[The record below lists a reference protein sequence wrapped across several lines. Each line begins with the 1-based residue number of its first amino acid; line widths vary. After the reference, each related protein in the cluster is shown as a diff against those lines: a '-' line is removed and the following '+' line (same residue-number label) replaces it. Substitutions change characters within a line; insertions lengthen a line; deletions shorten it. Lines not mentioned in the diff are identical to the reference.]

1 MGLAF
6 GFSMETSMPFDP
18 VVRTRMLARIVGP
31 YLVIVAVALFAR
43 LDTLHLLFPAFMQ
56 DGPLVF
62 VTGAFALMAGLVVVA
77 FHHHWDTSAA
87 IAISLIGFAAALKG
101 AMLMI
106 APTLGSAM
114 TVVFVQ
120 SAPVM
125 LIAIVFE
132 LVAGLWLSYVG
143 WFQK

>member
-1 MGLAF
+1 
-6 GFSMETSMPFDP
+6 MPYDP

-31 YLVIVAVALFAR
+31 YLVIVAVAMFAR

-56 DGPLVF
+56 DGPLAF
-62 VTGAFALMAGLVVVA
+62 VTGAFALMAGLVVIA
-77 FHHHWDTSAA
+77 FHHHWSSPAA

-101 AMLMI
+101 GLLMI

-114 TVVFVQ
+114 SVAVVQ
-120 SAPVM
+120 ALPV
-125 LIAIVFE
+125 LIIAIVLE
-132 LVAGLWLSYVG
+132 LALGLWLSYVG

>member
-1 MGLAF
+1 
-6 GFSMETSMPFDP
+6 MPAYDP

-31 YLVIVAVALFAR
+31 YLVIVAVAMFAR

-62 VTGAFALMAGLVVVA
+62 VTGAFALMAGLVVIA
-77 FHHHWDTSAA
+77 FHHHWDTPAA
-87 IAISLIGFAAALKG
+87 IAISLIGFAAAVKG
-101 AMLMI
+101 GLLMI

-114 TVVFVQ
+114 SVAVVQ
-120 SAPVM
+120 ALPV
-125 LIAIVFE
+125 LIIAIVLE
-132 LVAGLWLSYVG
+132 LAAGLWLSYVG